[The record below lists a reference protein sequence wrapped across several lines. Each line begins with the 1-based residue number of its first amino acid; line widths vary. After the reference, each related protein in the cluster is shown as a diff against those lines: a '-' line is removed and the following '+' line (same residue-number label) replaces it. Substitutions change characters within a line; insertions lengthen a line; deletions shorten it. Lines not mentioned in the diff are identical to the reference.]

1 LDEVMTIA
9 LLSFVTSLVGIAA
22 VAVLERRPRRVG
34 PVLITRTRQ
43 PRR

>member
-9 LLSFVTSLVGIAA
+9 LVSFGTSLVGIAA
-22 VAVLERRPRRVG
+22 LAVLERRPRRVVS
-34 PVLITRTRQ
+34 VLTSRTRQ